1 MVNLTPIQP
10 NFYGRTKAAKTVGL
24 QSVQSASNVQRGN
37 GANAG
42 SSRGSSNRSMPGTVN
57 LSRQLL
63 GSSNIAGLQ
72 GLVGAI
78 ANTTADLI
86 DSALDLDAVYGTDA
100 GYSYYNPYGTSS
112 SNNRLSANG
121 LPPGASYSTGIT
133 DSAGPIDTFKPIA
146 SFNEAKENRVIITD
160 QTNLFVK
167 KDNKLLAPLVAMNG
181 VLFPYTPT
189 IGTSHRAN
197 YEIESLVHTN
207 YGTPYYTNSTVDSI
221 NVQARFTAQTP
232 NEAAYIIAMI
242 SFFRTATKMF
252 YGGQQNRGTPPPV
265 LYFDAHGQ
273 HLFDHIPVVIRD
285 FQVSMPNDVN
295 YITATINKVE
305 TQVPVDL
312 NVTIDMIPTYSRD
325 KISNNFDL
333 VKFSNGG
340 LLGSASGTRTGG
352 WI

>member
-10 NFYGRTKAAKTVGL
+10 NFYGRSKAAKTVGL
-24 QSVQSASNVQRGN
+24 QSVQSASNVQRGT

-63 GSSNIAGLQ
+63 GSSTIGLQ

-78 ANTTADLI
+78 ANTTANLI
-86 DSALDLDAVYGTDA
+86 DSALNPDAVYGTNSS
-100 GYSYYNPYGTSS
+100 YSYYNPYGTSS

-121 LPPGASYSTGIT
+121 LPPGGTYGTGLT
-133 DSAGPIDTFKPIA
+133 DSYGPIDTFRPIA

-160 QTNLFVK
+160 QTNLFVIK
-167 KDNKLLAPLVAMNG
+167 GGNKLLAPLEAMNG
-181 VLFPYTPT
+181 VLFPYTPV

-197 YEIESLVHTN
+197 YEVESLVHTN

-232 NEAAYIIAMI
+232 DEAAYIIAMI
-242 SFFRTATKMF
+242 RFFRTATKMF

-273 HLFDHIPVVIRD
+273 YLFDHIPVVIKE

-295 YITATINKVE
+295 YITATINDIE

-333 VKFSNGG
+333 IKYSNGK
-340 LLGSASGTRTGG
+340 LLGAASGTRTGG